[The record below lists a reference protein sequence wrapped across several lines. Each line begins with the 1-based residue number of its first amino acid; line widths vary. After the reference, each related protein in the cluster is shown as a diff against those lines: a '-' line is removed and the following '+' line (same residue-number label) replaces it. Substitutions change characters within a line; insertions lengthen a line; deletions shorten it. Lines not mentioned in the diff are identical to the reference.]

1 MSQYQFTLLKTYDS
15 IFELAKDIY
24 KYPGRFS
31 NAFKTKEL
39 MDFIKE
45 QDQKKYEEILK
56 LRRKNYIPDVF
67 LSKASYILNPHMELR
82 YHHFIFKDYEQIGKQ
97 IKKYSPKI
105 DVYIQDLLRF
115 GLLEE
120 YMIAQGDNYKKPELY
135 ARVKKVIDDYK
146 KDKNLAYFELAY
158 ALDQSKEFIYEGV
171 KYTDPKVFLQ
181 TRLTIKNLFDFARTF
196 EENKA
201 FFAWLKAID
210 QEQIIFRYK
219 SLISLVEE
227 KEQECVNNDYVN
239 KQNKNSDKLAFFYKE
254 LESK

>member
-1 MSQYQFTLLKTYDS
+1 
-15 IFELAKDIY
+15 
-24 KYPGRFS
+24 
-31 NAFKTKEL
+31 
-39 MDFIKE
+39 
-45 QDQKKYEEILK
+45 
-56 LRRKNYIPDVF
+56 
-67 LSKASYILNPHMELR
+67 
-82 YHHFIFKDYEQIGKQ
+82 
-97 IKKYSPKI
+97 
-105 DVYIQDLLRF
+105 
-115 GLLEE
+115 
-120 YMIAQGDNYKKPELY
+120 MIAQGDNYKKPELY

-239 KQNKNSDKLAFFYKE
+239 KQNKNSDKLAFFTKNSSLNKDRISIMGYNIWLEKE
-254 LESK
+254 IYQNEHWRKKQTLVKK

>member
-1 MSQYQFTLLKTYDS
+1 
-15 IFELAKDIY
+15 
-24 KYPGRFS
+24 
-31 NAFKTKEL
+31 
-39 MDFIKE
+39 
-45 QDQKKYEEILK
+45 
-56 LRRKNYIPDVF
+56 
-67 LSKASYILNPHMELR
+67 
-82 YHHFIFKDYEQIGKQ
+82 
-97 IKKYSPKI
+97 
-105 DVYIQDLLRF
+105 
-115 GLLEE
+115 
-120 YMIAQGDNYKKPELY
+120 MIAQGDNYKRPELY